1 MDRYLALQ
9 VFQQVAALE
18 SFAAA
23 GRRLGLSAPAVSKNI
38 AALEAH
44 LGVRLINRST
54 RRMALTDE
62 GRIYL
67 AHVSRGLEA
76 LADGELAL
84 DPLRQQ
90 PRGTLRVAA
99 PLSVT
104 LSRLSARVPDFLARH
119 PSLRLELDLDDRRV
133 DLIREG
139 FDLALRGSD
148 RLEDSSLV
156 ARKLVDL
163 PHVLCASPAYLQ
175 RHGTPTTP
183 AELAAHS
190 LIRFSLSG
198 HADTWVF
205 RPGGSAAD
213 PSSHG
218 AGVADGR
225 MGPSGATSLQAE
237 VGMARTP
244 AVQGRQPAAPHAVT
258 AASEVR
264 VPVDARYSVSSSLA
278 VRDALRAGLGVSL
291 IPRLYVEDDLRT
303 GQLQALL
310 PEWESVG
317 TTLYV
322 IYPSRQYLSLKVR
335 AFVEFLR
342 EVFV

>member
-163 PHVLCASPAYLQ
+163 PHVLCGRSPADFSFRLV
-175 RHGTPTTP
+175 RPNHGC
-183 AELAAHS
+183 
-190 LIRFSLSG
+190 
-198 HADTWVF
+198 W
-205 RPGGSAAD
+205 
-213 PSSHG
+213 
-218 AGVADGR
+218 
-225 MGPSGATSLQAE
+225 
-237 VGMARTP
+237 RTVHQCFC
-244 AVQGRQPAAPHAVT
+244 AKALRNL
-258 AASEVR
+258 VR
-264 VPVDARYSVSSSLA
+264 VGCILAHRNILNRYF
-278 VRDALRAGLGVSL
+278 
-291 IPRLYVEDDLRT
+291 RT
-303 GQLQALL
+303 QNHRG
-310 PEWESVG
+310 
-317 TTLYV
+317 
-322 IYPSRQYLSLKVR
+322 
-335 AFVEFLR
+335 
-342 EVFV
+342 

>member
-62 GRIYL
+62 GRLYL

-84 DPLRQQ
+84 DPLHRQ

-104 LSRLSARVPDFLARH
+104 LSRLSARVPEFLARH
-119 PSLRLELDLDDRRV
+119 PALRLELDLDDRRV

-139 FDLALRGSD
+139 FDLAIRGSD

-156 ARKLVDL
+156 ARKLADL

-175 RHGTPTTP
+175 QHGTPDTP
-183 AELAAHS
+183 AGLATHS

-205 RPGGSAAD
+205 RRRGNGEDDAGTAGAVPTGTAGARGTAGMQVPPAD
-213 PSSHG
+213 IMPAGARYEGHPVPS
-218 AGVADGR
+218 
-225 MGPSGATSLQAE
+225 
-237 VGMARTP
+237 RT
-244 AVQGRQPAAPHAVT
+244 
-258 AASEVR
+258 EVR

-278 VRDALRAGLGVSL
+278 VRDALRAGLGLSL

-303 GQLQALL
+303 GRLQALL
-310 PEWESVG
+310 PDWESVG

-322 IYPSRQYLSLKVR
+322 VYPSRQYLSLKVR
-335 AFVEFLR
+335 AFVDFLR
-342 EVFV
+342 EVFG